1 METELT
7 STSVQNILV
16 MLDVLVV
23 NGMIQSLIFS
33 MKEPD
38 YNIIMISTFS
48 GFTVPEGQKEERRM
62 TNGNLV

>member
-48 GFTVPEGQKEERRM
+48 GLTVPEGQKEERRM